1 MKGREELLTMSC
13 YLHCFN
19 KLHCF
24 FVQTVSVIKSTA
36 LNYTARADV
45 HVSNKLKAERFVI
58 SLSPLETV
66 MPQGAQSINSNRE

>member
-24 FVQTVSVIKSTA
+24 FVQMVNVITSTA
-36 LNYTARADV
+36 LNYASSADV
-45 HVSNKLKAERFVI
+45 HNMSPT
-58 SLSPLETV
+58 SLRLNDLS
-66 MPQGAQSINSNRE
+66 SH